1 MNPHG
6 RKPSIGHWRNRIASK
21 ERAATDIIKVLP
33 KSRRLDAERY
43 FHDEMSKSSDSRT
56 ESHWVLQR
64 LNRSVCLGFSSLSTL
79 SLHKR

>member
-6 RKPSIGHWRNRIASK
+6 RKPSIDHWRNRIACK

-33 KSRRLDAERY
+33 KSRRLDEERY
-43 FHDEMSKSSDSRT
+43 FHDQMSKWSDSRT

-64 LNRSVCLGFSSLSTL
+64 LNRSGSLGLSSLSTL